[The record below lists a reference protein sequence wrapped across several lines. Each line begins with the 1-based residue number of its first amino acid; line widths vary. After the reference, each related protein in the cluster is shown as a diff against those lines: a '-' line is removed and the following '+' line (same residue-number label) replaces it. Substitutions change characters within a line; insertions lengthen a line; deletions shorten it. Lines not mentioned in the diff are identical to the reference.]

1 MEPSVLWL
9 LLQEGEVHL
18 RARPMDLEKLEE
30 ALDQAC
36 DQFLEQ
42 FAKKICTHFSQICTH
57 VEQISTHFA

>member
-30 ALDQAC
+30 ALDQDC

-42 FAKKICTHFSQICTH
+42 FAKKNLHTFFTNSHTF
-57 VEQISTHFA
+57 